1 MIKYCVIHKTTVF
14 NYRFFYTY
22 YGDIMKIYLDLI
34 FLLNFSFDFILLLT
48 VSIILRRNVKIIRL
62 ILGSIIGGLSTFLLF
77 LDINNIELFLYKLFI
92 SIVMLLI
99 TFKYKNIK
107 YTLKNMEYL
116 YITSIILGGFLYLLN
131 LEFSYKNE
139 GIIFYHNGLSINF
152 IFLIILSPIILYLYI
167 KQVKELKNNYSY
179 YHKLNIYYKDKIIK
193 INSYLDTGNKLKDP
207 YLNRPI
213 IIINNKLIEDKYL
226 DDYILVPMDTI
237 NSHSMLKCIKVDK
250 IEIDGKELKKN
261 VLIGL
266 SPKKIKMEG
275 IDSIIGKSILEG

>member
-1 MIKYCVIHKTTVF
+1 
-14 NYRFFYTY
+14 
-22 YGDIMKIYLDLI
+22 MKIYLDLI

-48 VSIILRRNVKIIRL
+48 VSIILRRNIKIRRL

-77 LDINNIELFLYKLFI
+77 LDLNNIELFLYKLFI
-92 SIVMLLI
+92 SIIMLLI

-107 YTLKNMEYL
+107 YTIKNMEYL

-131 LEFSYKNE
+131 IEFSYKRD

-152 IFLIILSPIILYLYI
+152 IVLIILSPIILYLYI

-207 YLNRPI
+207 YLGLPI
-213 IIINNKLIEDKYL
+213 IIINNKLIDEKDL

-237 NSHSMLKCIKVDK
+237 NNHSMFKCIKVDK
-250 IEIDGKELKKN
+250 IELDGKELKKK